1 MGATI
6 WRHSLIII
14 AVSIIAIGSLG
25 CEGKRAA
32 DPSQTSAP
40 NAAQPTAVSS
50 SEKAMPSAATTSPPA
65 SPQLSPSNSTEL
77 KAIQELEVQSDLQL
91 SEDTR
96 NKVDKQQLAVD
107 CGKLAF
113 RKGEKAAE
121 VQLPLI
127 CIRASYGADDP
138 SHPTTVTPKMP
149 LKTVSYS
156 TPSALQEQLAA
167 YWMNLGDNV
176 NGVLLLAPK
185 DWKVASGEVGANGS
199 SAIRLES
206 PDDPEQFIAYM
217 DSGGCQG
224 CITPNIGAYFP
235 KLRDWSEEQGFTPD
249 SIADMKQQSLLN
261 PNLMAYSK
269 KPKVDG
275 YELNGVAYQE
285 HGGGGGIFR
294 KQEVQL
300 PAAKHGSAQVMLNL
314 FIALNRGSEH

>member
-14 AVSIIAIGSLG
+14 GVSIIAIGSLG

-32 DPSQTSAP
+32 DGSQTSTL

-50 SEKAMPSAATTSPPA
+50 SERTMPSAAKTSPTA
-65 SPQLSPSNSTEL
+65 SPQQSPSNSTEL
-77 KAIQELEVQSDLQL
+77 KADQKLEVQP
-91 SEDTR
+91 SEDAE

-113 RKGEKAAE
+113 GKGEKAAE

-127 CIRASYGADDP
+127 CIRASYGVDDP
-138 SHPTTVTPKMP
+138 SHPTTVTLKMP
-149 LKTVSYS
+149 LKAVSYS
-156 TPSALQEQLAA
+156 IPSALQEQLAA

-185 DWKVASGEVGANGS
+185 DWNVASGEVGANGS

-224 CITPNIGAYFP
+224 CIIANIGAYFP
-235 KLRDWSEEQGFTPD
+235 ELRDWSEEQGFTPD
-249 SIADMKQQSLLN
+249 SIADMKQRSLLN

-269 KPKVDG
+269 KSKVDG

-294 KQEVQL
+294 MQEVQL
-300 PAAKHGSAQVMLNL
+300 PAAKHGSSQAMLNL